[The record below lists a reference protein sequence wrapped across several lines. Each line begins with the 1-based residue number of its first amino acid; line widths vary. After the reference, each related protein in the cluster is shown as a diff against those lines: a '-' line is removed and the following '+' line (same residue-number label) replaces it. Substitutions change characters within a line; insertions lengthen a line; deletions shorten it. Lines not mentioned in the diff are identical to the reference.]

1 MERSVDEKNSRSKNS
16 LVRPTPIPRS
26 PKVNEVV
33 KREGIEK
40 EKPLLKRMCYVK
52 EKEIDSAVCKCVL
65 YVHGAYR
72 LREPPHQLRHRLLE
86 RQCKDDEEERGEI
99 HFSAATMQENKEN
112 RASTTHNI
120 DYRGSAKM
128 F

>member
-52 EKEIDSAVCKCVL
+52 EKEIVNSDGKVQYTAVN
-65 YVHGAYR
+65 Y
-72 LREPPHQLRHRLLE
+72 
-86 RQCKDDEEERGEI
+86 
-99 HFSAATMQENKEN
+99 F
-112 RASTTHNI
+112 
-120 DYRGSAKM
+120 
-128 F
+128 